1 MSLKKQMIIYFSCL
15 MIGIFVLTELISG
28 SQAYSLLEKNITLSI
43 RESLGLGLK
52 NMDYYFQ
59 DAGNICSSIIAD
71 NKAQKI
77 LNEEVEENLD
87 GKILFR
93 ELNKVVTQYSST
105 APYITKIYLIN
116 KKQQIMSLE
125 VEGEDIEQI
134 TNIKYDENILNLS
147 SIHQTSYMAG
157 NTKVF
162 SLVKPIYAYNNRE
175 NQLGTIVAD
184 LDYHIMDGLVKDF
197 SLPMNG
203 TVVLLDSQGQVFIKK
218 NGEKI
223 DWNSSDKYEGLFS
236 NLGDKDT
243 VTMDGKLYITLVRQ
257 SEVTGWKMF
266 ALIPKA
272 EFIKSIF
279 LQLRLTIILLLICL
293 VIIVLVTRKIIFS
306 IYRPLNLLMD
316 SMSKIENG
324 DFDTGITYEKKDEF
338 STLIKGYNIMV
349 VKIKAL
355 LEEVVE
361 KEKNRRTAELYALQA
376 QINPHFLYNTL
387 NSIRYFA
394 KVYHAPEI
402 RDMTTALIQLSK
414 ASLSSEKFITIG
426 QEIEL
431 TQKYLTIQKMR
442 YGDILQ
448 TAYHVE
454 DELEQ
459 CMIPRF
465 SIQPIVENALFHGI
479 LPVEHGH
486 ISITV
491 SGKDKGILICVEDDG
506 IGMSE
511 EQITV
516 LNESLKNNPVNHTG
530 RDDISKLKNIGL
542 ENINYRIKIHFKDNE
557 SGLWITRRNP
567 GTTVWL
573 WIPEKINAELNGN
586 RGNNI

>member
-15 MIGIFVLTELISG
+15 MIGIFILTELING
-28 SQAYSLLEKNITLSI
+28 SQAYSLLKKNITLSI
-43 RESLGLGLK
+43 NESLGLELK

-59 DAGNICSSIIAD
+59 DAENICSSIMAD
-71 NKAQKI
+71 EKVQKI
-77 LNEEVEENLD
+77 LTREVEENLN
-87 GKILFR
+87 GKILIR

-105 APYITKIYLIN
+105 ATFITKIYLIN
-116 KKQQIMSLE
+116 KEQQILSLE

-134 TNIKYDENILNLS
+134 TNIKYDNNILNLS

-162 SLVKPIYAYNNRE
+162 SLVKPIYAYNNKK

-184 LDYHIMDGLVKDF
+184 IDYHIMDELVKDF

-203 TVVLLDSQGQVFIKK
+203 SVVLLDSHGQVFIKK
-218 NGEKI
+218 NGERI
-223 DWNSSDKYEGLFS
+223 DWNSSDEYKGLVS

-243 VTMDGKLYITLVRQ
+243 VTMDGKSYITLARQ
-257 SEVTGWKMF
+257 SEITGWKMF
-266 ALIPKA
+266 ALIPRT

-279 LQLRLTIILLLICL
+279 LQLRLTIVLLLLCL

-316 SMSKIENG
+316 SMSKIETG
-324 DFDTGITYEKKDEF
+324 DFDRGITYEKKDEF

-349 VKIKAL
+349 VKIKVL

-394 KVYHAPEI
+394 KIYHAPEI
-402 RDMTTALIQLSK
+402 RDITTALIQLSK

-431 TQKYLTIQKMR
+431 TQQYLTIQKMR

-448 TAYHVE
+448 TTYHVE
-454 DELEQ
+454 DGLEQ

-479 LPVEHGH
+479 LPLEQGH
-486 ISITV
+486 ISITI
-491 SGKDKGILICVEDDG
+491 SGKEKGIMICVEDDG

-511 EQITV
+511 EQIAV
-516 LNESLKNNPVNHTG
+516 LNESLKNNPMNHTS
-530 RDDISKLKNIGL
+530 RDDMSKLKNIGL

-557 SGLWITRRNP
+557 SGLRIAQRNP
-567 GTTVWL
+567 GTIVWL
-573 WIPEKINAELNGN
+573 WIPVKIYDELDGSK
-586 RGNNI
+586 RNNI